1 MHSPAHGE
9 GPSDLTRSTRLDDRA
24 DDRADD
30 RVDGRADGHVDGRAD
45 GHVDGRADGHVDDG
59 VGGATFPTV
68 PPPGAPTPPPAAP
81 PTART
86 APPSAPAAPVG
97 LGWRGL
103 LIAMLAGLLGAA
115 AVVVPVQ
122 LLDDGGPSA
131 TAPVAGDVALDA
143 PPAADRGVAA
153 PTTGDLAVRGV
164 TAIARQVSP
173 SVARVDAQGPLGA
186 GSGSAVVY
194 QSDGVLI
201 TNAHVVDGAAQVA
214 VTLPDGE
221 RRDAE
226 VIGVDAASDLAV
238 LRVDASNLPV
248 PVWADADAT
257 PSVGDPVVAIGSPF
271 GLDGSV
277 TSGIVSALGRT
288 VTPAQGVALVDLIQT
303 DAAINPGNSG
313 GALVDAAGRIIGINT
328 AIATSGGGSQ
338 GVGFAIPATTATS
351 VAEQLLADG
360 VVRRAELGIAGQTVD
375 ADTATLYGLPVTA
388 GAVVVDVRPDS
399 PADRAGLQQGDIITA
414 IDDEPVSSVAELVG
428 RIQQRRPGDEVTLQV
443 ARPGTDER
451 TVTVTLGEAV
461 AVPSPTA
468 DG

>member
-1 MHSPAHGE
+1 MLPPTHHGGAAEPAHGYQDGDRSA
-9 GPSDLTRSTRLDDRA
+9 GPDPTGAADPTTPPPSQTGAAGPPSSSPTGLATST
-24 DDRADD
+24 
-30 RVDGRADGHVDGRAD
+30 
-45 GHVDGRADGHVDDG
+45 
-59 VGGATFPTV
+59 ATP
-68 PPPGAPTPPPAAP
+68 PAPPGA
-81 PTART
+81 TAR
-86 APPSAPAAPVG
+86 VG
-97 LGWRGL
+97 WQVVLVAL
-103 LIAMLAGLLGAA
+103 LAGALGAA
-115 AVVVPVQ
+115 AVVVPA
-122 LLDDGGPSA
+122 LLLAGGDGSPAAAS
-131 TAPVAGDVALDA
+131 TGDVALGSD
-143 PPAADRGVAA
+143 PAATDGDPAA
-153 PTTGDLAVRGV
+153 PSAAGDLGLRGV

-186 GSGSAVVY
+186 GSGSAVVFR
-194 QSDGVLI
+194 SDGVLV
-201 TNAHVVDGAAQVA
+201 TNAHVVDGAARVT

-221 RRDAE
+221 RREAQVVGGDP
-226 VIGVDAASDLAV
+226 ASDLAV
-238 LRVDASNLPV
+238 LRVDAADLPV

-313 GALVDAAGRIIGINT
+313 GALVDAAGRILGINT
-328 AIATSGGGSQ
+328 AIASSGGGSE

-351 VAEQLLADG
+351 VADQLLTDG

-375 ADTATLYGLPVTA
+375 ADTATLYGLPVTS

-399 PADRAGLQQGDIITA
+399 PADRAGLEQGDIITA
-414 IDDEPVSSVAELVG
+414 IDDEPVGSVAELVG
-428 RIQQRRPGDEVTLQV
+428 RIQQRRPGDEVTLAV

-451 TVTVTLGEAV
+451 TVTVTLGEAP
-461 AVPSPTA
+461 AAPAPTA

>member
-1 MHSPAHGE
+1 MYSPAHGE
-9 GPSDLTRSTRLDDRA
+9 GPSDVPRSTRV
-24 DDRADD
+24 DD
-30 RVDGRADGHVDGRAD
+30 RVDDPVI
-45 GHVDGRADGHVDDG
+45 
-59 VGGATFPTV
+59 GASPAV
-68 PPPGAPTPPPAAP
+68 PPPGAPTPPPGTPPPAP
-81 PTART
+81 TTP
-86 APPSAPAAPVG
+86 PAAAGGSASATASAAAGGPW
-97 LGWRGL
+97 LGWRVAL
-103 LIAMLAGLLGAA
+103 VALLAGALGAA

-122 LLDDGGPSA
+122 LLGGDDEP
-131 TAPVAGDVALDA
+131 TAVA
-143 PPAADRGVAA
+143 PAAAEVATDLPQDAQADA
-153 PTTGDLAVRGV
+153 PTTSGDLSLRGV

-173 SVARVDAQGPLGA
+173 SVARVDAQGPFGA

-194 QSDGVLI
+194 QADGVLI
-201 TNAHVVDGAAQVA
+201 TNAHVVDGAAQVT
-214 VTLPDGE
+214 VTFPDGE

-226 VIGVDAASDLAV
+226 VVGVDAASDLAV
-238 LRVDASNLPV
+238 LQVDAGDLPV

-313 GALVDAAGRIIGINT
+313 GALVDAAGRILGINT
-328 AIATSGGGSQ
+328 AIASSAGGSQ

-351 VAEQLLADG
+351 VAEQLFTDG

-399 PADRAGLQQGDIITA
+399 PADRAGLQQGDIITS
-414 IDDEPVSSVAELVG
+414 IDDEPVGSVAELVG

-451 TVTVTLGEAV
+451 TVTVTLGEAT
-461 AVPSPTA
+461 AAPSPTA

>member
-1 MHSPAHGE
+1 
-9 GPSDLTRSTRLDDRA
+9 
-24 DDRADD
+24 
-30 RVDGRADGHVDGRAD
+30 
-45 GHVDGRADGHVDDG
+45 
-59 VGGATFPTV
+59 
-68 PPPGAPTPPPAAP
+68 
-81 PTART
+81 
-86 APPSAPAAPVG
+86 
-97 LGWRGL
+97 
-103 LIAMLAGLLGAA
+103 
-115 AVVVPVQ
+115 
-122 LLDDGGPSA
+122 
-131 TAPVAGDVALDA
+131 
-143 PPAADRGVAA
+143 
-153 PTTGDLAVRGV
+153 
-164 TAIARQVSP
+164 VSP
-173 SVARVDAQGPLGA
+173 SVARVDAQGPFGA

-194 QSDGVLI
+194 QADGVLI
-201 TNAHVVDGAAQVA
+201 TNAHVVDGAAQVT
-214 VTLPDGE
+214 VTFPDGE

-226 VIGVDAASDLAV
+226 VVGVDAASDLAV
-238 LRVDASNLPV
+238 LQVDADDLPV

-313 GALVDAAGRIIGINT
+313 GALVDAAGRILGINT
-328 AIATSGGGSQ
+328 AIASSAGGSQ

-351 VAEQLLADG
+351 VAEQLFTDG

-399 PADRAGLQQGDIITA
+399 PADRAGLQQGDIITS
-414 IDDEPVSSVAELVG
+414 IDDEPVGSVAELVG

-451 TVTVTLGEAV
+451 TVTVTLGEAT
-461 AVPSPTA
+461 AAPSPTA